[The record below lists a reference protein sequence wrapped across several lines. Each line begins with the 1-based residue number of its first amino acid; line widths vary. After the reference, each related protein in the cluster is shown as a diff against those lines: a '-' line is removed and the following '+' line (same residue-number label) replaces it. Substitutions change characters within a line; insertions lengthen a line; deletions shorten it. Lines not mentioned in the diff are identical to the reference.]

1 MYCIDCLVYCSPTG
15 ESTLHSLYK
24 HSHVSWPMLY
34 QMMVRLL
41 ASFVG
46 RPHCPLPPLTAMSED
61 GLVSLQALVEGLV
74 LEVHITGQTSSNTPP
89 SPSTDQN
96 PVSED
101 KETEGECPVMKWF
114 HIEPAPLV
122 ELYTK
127 FGSDVRACVNMHTC
141 VYSIYSRPMSAF
153 TLDLE

>member
-1 MYCIDCLVYCSPTG
+1 
-15 ESTLHSLYK
+15 
-24 HSHVSWPMLY
+24 MLY
-34 QMMVRLL
+34 RMMVRLL

-46 RPHCPLPPLTAMSED
+46 RPHCPLSFLTAMSED

-74 LEVHITGQTSSNTPP
+74 LEVHITGQTSSDAP
-89 SPSTDQN
+89 SSSSTDQN

-127 FGSDVRACVNMHTC
+127 FGSDVSSCKHVHL
-141 VYSIYSRPMSAF
+141 F
-153 TLDLE
+153 HL